1 MSRLRAG
8 VLLAA
13 GLALAALVLF
23 FAVRGGETGKA
34 AGPPTGASPVAALRV
49 PVTQVLRKTV
59 PVYLDYVGTTDAI
72 RTVTLQAQVTG
83 YLLKAAVPDGAEVS
97 KGELLYQIDP
107 RSYQAALDQAIAQS
121 QKDAA
126 ALEYAQANRHRNYSL
141 SKTGDV
147 SIDALQQATSTEDQ
161 YRAALAA
168 DHAAIE
174 TAQLNLGY
182 TEIRAPFAGRLSLAQ
197 VHEGALITNAGTMVN
212 TLVQLDPIYATFNP
226 PDTDLPE
233 IEKYQAKGPIPADVI
248 VGTGATARTYQGKLT
263 FLDNSVGRS
272 TGTITTR
279 ATMENPDHS
288 LLPGQFVRVRL
299 HITDQPDTL
308 LVPQAAVGSSQLGK
322 YLFVVGKDNKIEQRY
337 VTLGA
342 DYGTLVA
349 VDKGVTDGQRVATGN
364 LLQLGPGMQVNPVEA
379 ASSPEAGPGQR
390 HG

>member
-1 MSRLRAG
+1 MNRPRAG
-8 VLLAA
+8 LLFTA
-13 GLALAALVLF
+13 GLVLAALVLF
-23 FAVRGGETGKA
+23 FALKGGETGKA
-34 AGPPTGASPVAALRV
+34 ARPPAGGSPVAAMRV

-72 RTVTLQAQVTG
+72 RSVTLQAQVTG

-107 RSYQAALDQAIAQS
+107 RSYQAALDQATAQA
-121 QKDAA
+121 QKDTA
-126 ALEYAQANRHRNYSL
+126 ALEYAKANRHRNYSL

-197 VHEGALITNAGTMVN
+197 VHEGALITNAGTVLN

-233 IEKYQAKGPIPADVI
+233 IEKYQAKGPIPAEVI
-248 VGTGATARTYQGKLT
+248 VGTGAAARTYQGKLT
-263 FLDNSVGRS
+263 FLDNTVGRS

-279 ATMENPDHS
+279 ATIENPDHT
-288 LLPGQFVRVRL
+288 LLPGQFVHVRL
-299 HITDQPDTL
+299 HITDKPDTL

-322 YLFVVGKDNKIEQRY
+322 YLFVIGKDNRIEQHY

-349 VDKGVTDGQRVATGN
+349 VNKGVADGQRVVTGK
-364 LLQLGPGMQVNPVEA
+364 LLQVGPGMQVNPVEA
-379 ASSPEAGPGQR
+379 ASSPQAGPGR
-390 HG
+390 GHG